1 MKGFGTALEKLIQG
15 FEGFTDELRNLA
27 EDNQE
32 QGIKYDG
39 PQLVADAGDGEEVND
54 GYEAAALG
62 QQRNDI
68 TDETMVTVRSGD
80 LRKVLDAYRK
90 FNRYAREGKIM
101 TQDERNVLHRHV
113 KKVKHLVRRPA
124 R

>member
-1 MKGFGTALEKLIQG
+1 MKGFREAVDKLADNFVQ
-15 FEGFTDELRNLA
+15 FADQLRDMA
-27 EDNQE
+27 EDAPQDRE
-32 QGIKYDG
+32 YDG
-39 PQLVADAGDGEEVND
+39 PVLVADAGDGEEVND

-62 QQRNDI
+62 KQRNDI